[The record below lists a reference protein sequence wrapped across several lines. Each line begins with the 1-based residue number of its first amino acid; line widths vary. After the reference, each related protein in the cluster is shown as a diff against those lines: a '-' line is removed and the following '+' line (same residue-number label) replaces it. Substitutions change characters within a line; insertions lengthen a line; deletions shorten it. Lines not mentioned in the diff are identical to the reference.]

1 MGFAERERMAD
12 IEEQAVER
20 DYEKLEAELA
30 TARGWIETLIEVAD
44 NDPSATQNWY
54 IPALTLDYQG
64 YDMEPFWIS
73 SEPENVTK
81 FGQELSNEVKN
92 NLFQKYAFKIIDN
105 LNSRIF
111 AAQRN
116 MTYESYVL
124 ELRGGYK

>member
-44 NDPSATQNWY
+44 NDEEATQNWY
-54 IPALTLDYQG
+54 IPALTLDYHG
-64 YDMEPFWIS
+64 YVMEEFWDDINDMEGKWTN
-73 SEPENVTK
+73 EYKNK
-81 FGQELSNEVKN
+81 F
-92 NLFQKYAFKIIDN
+92 FQQYAQNIIDN

-111 AAQRN
+111 AARRN
-116 MTYESYVL
+116 MSYESYVL

>member
-30 TARGWIETLIEVAD
+30 TARGWIETLIDVAE
-44 NDPSATQNWY
+44 NDEEASPNWY

-64 YDMEPFWIS
+64 YVMEPFWDDIS
-73 SEPENVTK
+73 DLESRSGSDQNIY
-81 FGQELSNEVKN
+81 KN
-92 NLFQKYAFKIIDN
+92 RLFRKYAFKIIDN

-116 MTYESYVL
+116 MSYESYVL
-124 ELRGGYK
+124 ELRGGL